1 MADNKKVIIS
11 VVINDASAK
20 TKLKEI
26 SDETKNLG
34 NGADKASKGFLGL
47 GKTLTAIARGFVIVK
62 SFQLLAR
69 AVTESVKILADFE
82 LSMAKVKAITNA
94 TDEEFKKLEQSA
106 KDLALGTMF
115 TATQV
120 AELQLAYSKLGFTT
134 EEILNA
140 TEATTRLATITG
152 DDLANSADVVGS
164 VLRGFNLTA
173 SESIRVVDVMA
184 SSFSSSALNL
194 ENFRQSMKTV
204 APIANAANISLE
216 QTTAM
221 LSVLADAGL
230 RGTVAAT
237 GLKNILSK
245 LTDPTSDLSKELGY
259 TVNSAEGVSIAFDD
273 LVKKNIDLAKA
284 TGLTDERSKAAFL
297 TLIKGKER
305 IDELTEAYENNINK
319 SKEMADIVENTLSVS
334 WDKFGSAVEG
344 FVLREGAGF
353 EKFLTR
359 VLNETSEYI
368 NRLDS
373 AYRKQQ
379 ALQGIREVQSGGLN
393 VTQIP
398 LQEVNS
404 ELEWNLR
411 LLESSQEELKKLEE
425 DYVNTYG
432 VVSQLL
438 DKSFPFLTKLFT
450 DKNEAEL
457 QLQTERDLVEG
468 YKERTEELKK
478 QKESS
483 EKLLSDDILAKQ
495 EIERQLRVSK
505 QYLKTR
511 IEAGGVS
518 EIELNHIRGIVSW
531 WEDLLKLRKE
541 PTTPTT
547 PTGETDEERKA
558 RIKGYEEDAKHFESW
573 SETQLKARIRIREID
588 ALMIDDID
596 AREKALIDAAKQEKV
611 DIMQSIAFKKLDG
624 AEKLK
629 VEKELDLKI
638 KKLEDDAQARRFAQY
653 DKDQEEYQKY
663 LDKEEEANEKRFEK
677 TKELTEKFNQE
688 QLDLLYEQI
697 EKSAQL
703 YDQLTGLFVT
713 FVDNKLNATIRAN
726 ELQFQ
731 SFKETQDKELSL
743 FDINQKHQLDTF
755 IGSESAKADFE
766 KQKGLERLEF
776 EKKQSDAEKALRK
789 KQIDEENRIR
799 KQAFVAEKIN
809 SIAQIGINTAVAVS
823 QAWKTGGITIP
834 LIIASG
840 AVGVATV
847 LAKQF
852 QPTTYEDGGIVKG
865 ALHRDGG
872 VPFTVKGQGG
882 FEMEGGEY
890 IMSRKAV
897 NKVGVDFLDRINFDG
912 KAPDNSYMFANGG
925 VVPRVQNNA
934 INQAELADMIGEAIA
949 MRISQIPVVNVATD
963 TSSISRK
970 VFNAQ
975 SMATF

>member
-11 VVINDASAK
+11 VVINDAGAK

-26 SDETKNLG
+26 SNETNNLG
-34 NGADKASKGFLGL
+34 DGADKASKGFLGL
-47 GKTLTAIARGFVIVK
+47 GKTFTAIARGFVIVK

-134 EEILNA
+134 DEILNA

-221 LSVLADAGL
+221 LGVLADSGL
-230 RGTVAAT
+230 RGTIAAT

-245 LTDPTSDLSKELGY
+245 LTDPTSDLAQELGY
-259 TVNSAEGVSIAFDD
+259 TVNNSEGLSIAFDD

-297 TLIKGKER
+297 TLIKGADKVQ
-305 IDELTEAYENNINK
+305 ILTDKLNNSSGAALKQSEII
-319 SKEMADIVENTLSVS
+319 EDTLSVS

-344 FVLREGAGF
+344 FVLREGEGF
-353 EKFLTR
+353 GKWLKGIISEWTEFLNSLDNGYELMKRIQNLDKERGDITRLSDNELEKEKLE
-359 VLNETSEYI
+359 LLEHINASESVYQREI
-368 NRLDS
+368 KKYREEDDKWFSSYSYYQQQQIKSIAIIARDEAEAHRNRL
-373 AYRKQQ
+373 R
-379 ALQGIREVQSGGLN
+379 R
-393 VTQIP
+393 
-398 LQEVNS
+398 LQEEQQRREKNK
-404 ELEWNLR
+404 EL
-411 LLESSQEELKKLEE
+411 LKEEE
-425 DYVNTYG
+425 DKKKAINK
-432 VVSQLL
+432 L
-438 DKSFPFLTKLFT
+438 D
-450 DKNEAEL
+450 E
-457 QLQTERDLVEG
+457 
-468 YKERTEELKK
+468 
-478 QKESS
+478 
-483 EKLLSDDILAKQ
+483 DDEQ
-495 EIERQLRVSK
+495 
-505 QYLKTR
+505 
-511 IEAGGVS
+511 
-518 EIELNHIRGIVSW
+518 
-531 WEDLLKLRKE
+531 
-541 PTTPTT
+541 
-547 PTGETDEERKA
+547 RKA

-611 DIMQSIAFKKLDG
+611 DIMQSIAFKKLEG

-949 MRISQIPVVNVATD
+949 MRISQIPVINVATD